1 LETADVVVVGAGAN
15 GTSTAFHLAK
25 AGVKRVV
32 VVERRYLG
40 SGATGKSG
48 ALVRMHYTNEPEVRL
63 AFESLTYF
71 QHWREMVGGE
81 CGFHPI
87 GLLVFTPPEYQAHL
101 EANLAMMRRVGV
113 KTQLISVEEAH
124 ELDPSLWL
132 GDVTQVAYE
141 PESGFADP
149 NATISSLAQAS
160 TDLGVTFHFETEVT
174 RVLLAGNRVQG
185 VETTIGT
192 ILAPVVVII
201 AGAWANQL
209 FAPLGIDL
217 GLVPRPWRVTV
228 FRWPLARSAR
238 HLTYIDKLNRLWA
251 RPIDS
256 NCTLVGTE
264 SEPAEQGDPNYYS
277 EAVSQDYI
285 DLCRQQLSK
294 RFLIMHQ
301 SVMRGNWAC
310 MLMESP
316 DSRPIIGRLEAYEGL
331 YYMAGDSGTSFKT
344 SPAIGKCLTELIT
357 QGRATTVD
365 LTPFRATRLA
375 QGKLWRDENNYGL
388 ETGSISR

>member
-217 GLVPRPWRVTV
+217 GLVPRQGRVTV

-294 RFLIMHQ
+294 RFPIMHQ

-331 YYMAGDSGTSFKT
+331 YRMAGDSGTSFKT

-388 ETGSISR
+388 ETGPISR